1 VASRPQS
8 SLSAASS
15 SWFSYPDDSEDLTE
29 EQIVS
34 TLCSATQAHELGEFF
49 GVRRHDGRVF
59 NAANGFRR
67 WGARPTCRIDE
78 SLRRTQTR
86 FDAEPLHDREA
97 GAVRKTESLVR
108 ILTEDGPSPFFV
120 SGSDPNDRRRGLVQQ
135 SEPELQGR
143 FVSESHAKEGD
154 GFVNHHIAGNEEPI
168 RGLHVPESL
177 MMQAIGLIRKSKE
190 CRGINEDR
198 HTERMG
204 RQVQGFSCK

>member
-1 VASRPQS
+1 M
-8 SLSAASS
+8 SLVSFLEFVDMTA
-15 SWFSYPDDSEDLTE
+15 ECLTPLTDFADG
-29 EQIVS
+29 VHDP
-34 TLCSATQAHELGEFF
+34 LAELTK
-49 GVRRHDGRVF
+49 VF
-59 NAANGFRR
+59 VERKRG
-67 WGARPTCRIDE
+67 
-78 SLRRTQTR
+78 S
-86 FDAEPLHDREA
+86 DAEPLHDREA